1 MKDTTKDLLTELIRN
16 EFDSIDLEQYYITH
30 SGEWLI
36 DAATDLGLTEL
47 AQDMQKDMP

>member
-1 MKDTTKDLLTELIRN
+1 MKDTTKELLTELIRN
-16 EFDSIDLEQYYITH
+16 KFDSINLEQEYITH
-30 SGEWLI
+30 TGECLI